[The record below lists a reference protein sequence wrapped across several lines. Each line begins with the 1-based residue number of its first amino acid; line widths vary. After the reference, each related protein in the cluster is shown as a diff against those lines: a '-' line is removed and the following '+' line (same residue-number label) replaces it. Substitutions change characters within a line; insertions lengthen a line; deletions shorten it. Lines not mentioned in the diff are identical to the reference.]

1 MNKVKFAFT
10 VDSKRFPHKIANLL
24 EEQIED
30 TDLFSNTNKALENLR
45 NERFDLFLTYMAEA
59 RKEIELLLTAMSDAE
74 DNVVGFVQA
83 SNPKT
88 EPVKEEKPQQTFVEP
103 KTEVVSS
110 PSADPFAQLQ
120 QLQSLVNTIKDLKP
134 KE

>member
-1 MNKVKFAFT
+1 MHETQANQT
-10 VDSKRFPHKIANLL
+10 VSAAGVHVAGRMQGWDPAG
-24 EEQIED
+24 
-30 TDLFSNTNKALENLR
+30 
-45 NERFDLFLTYMAEA
+45 
-59 RKEIELLLTAMSDAE
+59 TAMSDAE